1 MTTESHI
8 QLSALLPHPPII
20 VPEVGG
26 ARLRQCSGTVNA
38 CREVARQLVAA
49 RPDRLMLI
57 SPHSPR
63 KGRKF
68 GIWSGHDHRGNL
80 AAFGAPGASISLPTD
95 PCLIDALEFEVMGVG
110 NYWRISSGPLDH
122 GAVVPLWFLQQA
134 GWQGPTTILSLPAQS
149 VSHQQLWAIGEE
161 LALAASRCRGK
172 VAMVASGDMSHRCLP
187 GAPAGF
193 HARGVEF
200 DRELTSLIAKKR
212 YREIADIDP
221 DLRSLAA
228 EDTIETSMIVTAAT
242 SFESTGGKV
251 LSYEHPFGVGY
262 LVAIFHDHSA
272 GSADHES

>member
-134 GWQGPTTILSLPAQS
+134 CCLRRIRSRRTAPPPSCPYRRKACPTSS
-149 VSHQQLWAIGEE
+149 FGRS
-161 LALAASRCRGK
+161 GK
-172 VAMVASGDMSHRCLP
+172 NSP
-187 GAPAGF
+187 
-193 HARGVEF
+193 
-200 DRELTSLIAKKR
+200 
-212 YREIADIDP
+212 
-221 DLRSLAA
+221 
-228 EDTIETSMIVTAAT
+228 
-242 SFESTGGKV
+242 
-251 LSYEHPFGVGY
+251 
-262 LVAIFHDHSA
+262 
-272 GSADHES
+272 